1 MELRDYLKILQKRGW
16 IIVVVAL
23 IAAASAY
30 GVSKLQRPIYSA
42 SVKLSINPARA
53 DWGLSNVAKD
63 LLRNYAENIRTHKMA
78 QQVIDRGQLDLTT
91 SDLLSRLYVES
102 EASNL
107 TMEVEARDRDG
118 QQAQII
124 AQTTAEVFVEDRDA
138 WNQEQDKR
146 DRINV
151 SILDNVYTLGYSL
164 YSPKTKINTLAGGL
178 FGVLLG
184 GLLVFFL
191 EWLEQDIIRSPAD
204 VERITGVMVLGAIP
218 ASSAQAEGQAG
229 ERPRRRFL
237 PGLPGINVG
246 LLIFFAAGLVVG
258 TLIGGLAV
266 SMM

>member
-1 MELRDYLKILQKRGW
+1 VELRDYLKILQKRGW

-23 IAAASAY
+23 VAAASAY

-63 LLRNYAENIRTHKMA
+63 LLRSYAENIRTHKMA

-91 SDLLSRLYVES
+91 SDLLSRLYVNP
-102 EASNL
+102 EASNFTL
-107 TMEVEARDRDG
+107 EIEARDRDG

-138 WNQEQDKR
+138 WNQDQDKR
-146 DRINV
+146 DRIDV
-151 SILDNVYTLGYSL
+151 SILDNVYFLGYRL
-164 YSPKTKINTLAGGL
+164 YSPQTKINTLAGGL
-178 FGVLLG
+178 LGFLLG

-218 ASSAQAEGQAG
+218 ASSTQAAGQQAG

-237 PGLPGINVG
+237 PGINFG

-258 TLIGGLAV
+258 ALIGGLAV

>member
-30 GVSKLQRPIYSA
+30 GASKLQRPIYSA

-78 QQVIDRGQLDLTT
+78 EQVIDRGQLDLTT
-91 SDLLSRLYVES
+91 SDLLSRLYVKP
-102 EASNL
+102 EASNFTL
-107 TMEVEARDRDG
+107 EVEARDRDG
-118 QQAQII
+118 KQAQII

-151 SILDNVYTLGYSL
+151 SILDNAYTLGYRL
-164 YSPKTKINTLAGGL
+164 YSPKTKVNTLAGGF
-178 FGVLLG
+178 FGFLLG

-218 ASSAQAEGQAG
+218 APSVQAESPAG

-237 PGLPGINVG
+237 PGLNVG
-246 LLIFFAAGLVVG
+246 LLVFFAAGLAVG
-258 TLIGGLAV
+258 ALIGGLAISV
-266 SMM
+266 IL